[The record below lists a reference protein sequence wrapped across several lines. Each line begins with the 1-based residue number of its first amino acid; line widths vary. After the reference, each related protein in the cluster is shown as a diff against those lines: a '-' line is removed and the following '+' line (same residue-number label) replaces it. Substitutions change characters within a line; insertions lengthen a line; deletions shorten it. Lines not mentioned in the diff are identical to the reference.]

1 MGTKKFFNLLLL
13 TVLTLSTA
21 GEAVEVPPQAKAILG
36 LLGAGVA
43 NFMADKAQQN
53 PMVSKFADKVGVDPK
68 DIGNV
73 IGMSA
78 VSKSISYF
86 VKPEIGKEFDKL
98 SGRAPLAAAVS
109 YLVSRRQARLVFQH
123 IPALGR
129 YLVCPKFNSLDPEK
143 GCQGRCK
150 DCSLTSG
157 VICIAAYTAI
167 SKIIDGAG

>member
-1 MGTKKFFNLLLL
+1 MGTKKNFNFLLLMML
-13 TVLTLSTA
+13 TVPIV
-21 GEAVEVPPQAKAILG
+21 EAIPDQAKAILG

-43 NFMADKAQQN
+43 NFMANKALQN
-53 PMVSKFADKVGVDPK
+53 HMVSQFADKVGVDPQ

-78 VSKSISYF
+78 ASKSISYF
-86 VKPEIGKEFDKL
+86 VEEEIGKEFDKL
-98 SGRAPLAAAVS
+98 SGRAPLAAGVS
-109 YLVSRRQARLVFQH
+109 YLVSRRQARLIFQH
-123 IPALGR
+123 IPVLGQ
-129 YLVCPKFNSLDPEK
+129 YLVCPKFNSSDDEK

-167 SKIIDGAG
+167 SKIIDNKG